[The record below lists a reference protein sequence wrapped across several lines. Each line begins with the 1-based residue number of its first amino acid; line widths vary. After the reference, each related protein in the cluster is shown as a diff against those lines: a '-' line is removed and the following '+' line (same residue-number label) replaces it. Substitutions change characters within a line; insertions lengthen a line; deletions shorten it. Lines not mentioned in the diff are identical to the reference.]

1 MKLSRAFTLGL
12 SALMGNRVDAYWW
25 NAAPNAGDE
34 VTPFLLKALGF
45 TPVHTWKDQAEVIA
59 CGSVLQKLSPDYSG
73 YILGAGL
80 LNRVAVPALPRAQIA
95 AVRGEYTKEALG
107 ISSLLA
113 LGDPGLLVSRYL
125 PGRPTPGYRLGIIPH
140 FREKDHPSV
149 RQLCARYRG
158 EVLFIDIQHGIHQ
171 VIRQMLTCDA
181 ILSSSL
187 HGVVFADAYGIPS
200 AWYTTQN
207 VLSDDGKFKY
217 LDYYSAFQR
226 AVEPV
231 TLTGL
236 ETIAEL
242 AACVTTPDAAVVGRI
257 QDELQAVYQRFALEQ
272 YRRRGSGD
280 PTG

>member
-1 MKLSRAFTLGL
+1 MKLSRAITLGL

-59 CGSVLQKLSPDYSG
+59 CGSVLQILSPDYSG

-113 LGDPGLLVSRYL
+113 LGDPGLLISRYL
-125 PGRPTPGYRLGIIPH
+125 PERPKHGYRLGIIPH

-149 RQLCARYRG
+149 LQLRARYRG
-158 EVLFIDIQHGIHQ
+158 EILFIDIQRSIRQ

-181 ILSSSL
+181 VLSSSL
-187 HGVVFADAYGIPS
+187 HGLVFADAYGVPS

-207 VLSDDGKFKY
+207 VLSDDSKFKY

-226 AVEPV
+226 AVEPII
-231 TLTGL
+231 LTGV

-242 AACVTTPDAAVVGRI
+242 AARLTTTDAAVVGRI

-272 YRRRGSGD
+272 YRKRGSGD
-280 PTG
+280 LTG